1 MKREIR
7 WPVVI
12 RYCLTSRLN
21 SNRQKSLDRHI
32 FFDFRFASLEILSY
46 IKYGHNLNKED
57 EMKRWAFILVIIVAA
72 IILAYIFEKTG
83 LWRTVSP
90 DELKNSI
97 EIIDVET
104 KWVKKYYQ
112 PWPAKLILVP
122 AISFRVKNIS
132 DKPLRYINFNA
143 NFRFKDDY
151 ENLGDCFLAAI
162 RNDPVLPGETSD
174 VITLKSNYGV
184 EGKTKESFEKNP
196 YWKTVFVKL
205 FAQSKGSQYVLLGEW
220 EVSKKIE
227 FEEPE
232 PVGLPEKKKIK
243 EKQDS
248 SEKLSSEKKKEE
260 IK

>member
-1 MKREIR
+1 MR
-7 WPVVI
+7 
-12 RYCLTSRLN
+12 
-21 SNRQKSLDRHI
+21 
-32 FFDFRFASLEILSY
+32 
-46 IKYGHNLNKED
+46 
-57 EMKRWAFILVIIVAA
+57 RWAFILVIIVAG

-151 ENLGDCFLAAI
+151 ENLGDF
-162 RNDPVLPGETSD
+162 
-174 VITLKSNYGV
+174 TLKSNYGV